1 MDLTKVGQFYPGTN
15 NRVTLDDFFNCIH
28 LDDWDIM
35 DKVYKAMHGR
45 GSLEYLGNDVFHIA
59 DTYRMQAYP
68 VPNMPN
74 QYLKVLEKKR

>member
-1 MDLTKVGQFYPGTN
+1 
-15 NRVTLDDFFNCIH
+15 
-28 LDDWDIM
+28 M